1 MFITLEGTE
10 GVGKSTLISSLK
22 KYFTEK
28 EIDFI
33 FTKEPGGTREGNEIR
48 NILLDR
54 SMKLEPYAETLL
66 LLADRAQHVKKII
79 KPALERN
86 KNIFSD
92 RYIDS
97 TYAYQGA
104 GRGISQDDLD
114 NFINV
119 LNFPIPDLTIFL
131 DLSITEG
138 IKRVKKR
145 GEVDRFEEEEVSFFE
160 KIRQFYLETAKKN
173 SKRFFVIDA
182 SKSMD
187 EVFNI
192 AKDKI
197 INTLNEN

>member
-54 SMKLEPYAETLL
+54 SMELEPYTETLL
-66 LLADRAQHVKKII
+66 LLADRVQHVKKII
-79 KPALERN
+79 KPALEKN

-160 KIRQFYLETAKKN
+160 NIRLFYLETAKKN

-182 SKSMD
+182 SQSMD

>member
-66 LLADRAQHVKKII
+66 LFADRVQHVKKII
-79 KPALERN
+79 RPALEKN

-119 LNFPIPDLTIFL
+119 LNFPIPDLTTFL

-160 KIRQFYLETAKKN
+160 KIRQFYLETAKTN

-182 SKSMD
+182 SQSMD

>member
-66 LLADRAQHVKKII
+66 LLADRVQHVKKII
-79 KPALERN
+79 KPALEKN

-145 GEVDRFEEEEVSFFE
+145 GEVDRFEEEEVSFFK

-182 SKSMD
+182 SQSMD

>member
-10 GVGKSTLISSLK
+10 GVGKSSLISSLK
-22 KYFTEK
+22 KYFVDK

-33 FTKEPGGTREGNEIR
+33 FTKEPGGTTEGNEIR
-48 NILLDR
+48 NILLDK

-66 LLADRAQHVKKII
+66 LLADRVQHVKKII
-79 KPALERN
+79 KPALEKN
-86 KNIFSD
+86 KNVFSD

-104 GRGISQDDLD
+104 GRGVSQDDLD
-114 NFINV
+114 NLISV

-138 IKRVKKR
+138 MKRVKKR
-145 GEVDRFEEEEVSFFE
+145 GQLDRFEEEEISFFE
-160 KIRQFYLETAKKN
+160 KIRKFYLETAEKN
-173 SKRFFVIDA
+173 SKRFFIIDA

-192 AKDKI
+192 ARDKI

>member
-66 LLADRAQHVKKII
+66 LLADRVQHVKKII
-79 KPALERN
+79 KPALEKN

-182 SKSMD
+182 SQSMD

-197 INTLNEN
+197 IDTLNEN

>member
-66 LLADRAQHVKKII
+66 LLADRVQHVTKII
-79 KPALERN
+79 KPALEKN

-145 GEVDRFEEEEVSFFE
+145 GEVDRFEEEEISFFE
-160 KIRQFYLETAKKN
+160 KIRHFYLETAKKN

-182 SKSMD
+182 SQSMD

>member
-66 LLADRAQHVKKII
+66 LLADRVQHVTKII
-79 KPALERN
+79 KPALEKN

-92 RYIDS
+92 RYFDS

-145 GEVDRFEEEEVSFFE
+145 GEVDRFEEEELSFFE

-182 SKSMD
+182 SQSMD

>member
-66 LLADRAQHVKKII
+66 LLADRVQHVKKII
-79 KPALERN
+79 KPALEKN

-182 SKSMD
+182 SQSMD

>member
-66 LLADRAQHVKKII
+66 LLADRVQHVKKII
-79 KPALERN
+79 KPALEKN
-86 KNIFSD
+86 INIFSD

-182 SKSMD
+182 SQSMD

>member
-22 KYFTEK
+22 KYFIEK

-54 SMKLEPYAETLL
+54 SMELEPYTETLL
-66 LLADRAQHVKKII
+66 LLADRVQHVKKII
-79 KPALERN
+79 KPALEKN

-182 SKSMD
+182 SQSMD

>member
-54 SMKLEPYAETLL
+54 SMELEPYTETLL
-66 LLADRAQHVKKII
+66 LLADRVQHVKKII
-79 KPALERN
+79 KPALEMN

-182 SKSMD
+182 SQSMD

>member
-54 SMKLEPYAETLL
+54 SMELEPYTETLL
-66 LLADRAQHVKKII
+66 LLADRVQHVKKII
-79 KPALERN
+79 KPALEKN

-104 GRGISQDDLD
+104 GRGISRDDLD
-114 NFINV
+114 NFINL

-182 SKSMD
+182 SQSMD

>member
-22 KYFTEK
+22 KYFIEI

-54 SMKLEPYAETLL
+54 SMELEPYTETLL
-66 LLADRAQHVKKII
+66 LLADRVQHVKKII
-79 KPALERN
+79 KPALEKN

-114 NFINV
+114 NFINL

-182 SKSMD
+182 SQSMD

>member
-22 KYFTEK
+22 KYFIEK

-66 LLADRAQHVKKII
+66 LLADRVQHVKKII
-79 KPALERN
+79 KPALEKN

-138 IKRVKKR
+138 IKRVEKR

-182 SKSMD
+182 SQSMD

-197 INTLNEN
+197 INTLNES

>member
-66 LLADRAQHVKKII
+66 LLADRVQHVKKII
-79 KPALERN
+79 KPALEKN

-138 IKRVKKR
+138 IKRVEKR

-182 SKSMD
+182 SQSMD

-197 INTLNEN
+197 INTLNES

>member
-28 EIDFI
+28 DIDFI
-33 FTKEPGGTREGNEIR
+33 FTKEPGGTKEGNEIR

-54 SMKLEPYAETLL
+54 SMELEPYTETLL
-66 LLADRAQHVKKII
+66 LLADRVQHVKKII
-79 KPALERN
+79 KPALEKN

-160 KIRQFYLETAKKN
+160 KIRQFYLEAAKKN

-182 SKSMD
+182 SQSMD

>member
-54 SMKLEPYAETLL
+54 SMELEPYAETLL
-66 LLADRAQHVKKII
+66 LLADRVQHVKKII
-79 KPALERN
+79 KPALEKN

-182 SKSMD
+182 SQSMD
-187 EVFNI
+187 EVFNCLLYTSPSPR
-192 AKDKI
+192 DS
-197 INTLNEN
+197 